1 LPLHS
6 KGLTQTF
13 LNEALPF
20 PLINGEHHGGDVL
33 QVVVDDVEAFRSK
46 VNDAVAVTDNLD
58 KHRQTWLE
66 RTSCLKAQTAR
77 FEAVVSS

>member
-1 LPLHS
+1 M
-6 KGLTQTF
+6 
-13 LNEALPF
+13 
-20 PLINGEHHGGDVL
+20 L
-33 QVVVDDVEAFRSK
+33 QVVVDDVDAFRSK